1 MYQIE
6 KIVEILSEIND
17 RLEKVEDLEKR
28 VSVLEKERLEGL
40 QVTFDDLEKAGQK
53 EEEEEDLFEEWLPII
68 WMDRETDREVSNFG
82 NVRDSKTKQLIT
94 PRIQNGSPVVSVGY
108 KFAGRRKDTTITIA
122 KCVYRAFVSPY
133 IPARVRIFH
142 KDGDLTNNKVGN
154 LRRSE
159 ATEKRAE

>member
-6 KIVEILSEIND
+6 KIIEILSEIND

-53 EEEEEDLFEEWLPII
+53 KEEEDLFEEWLPII